1 MRYLDE
7 IKLNIRESECP
18 FFTDEEL
25 ELYYSKNDKD
35 VRKTSYE
42 CLIIKS
48 QNTMLSVSGLNCAD
62 TSSYFLRLAT
72 MYAPNNTGVLKG
84 SW

>member
-1 MRYLDE
+1 MTYLEE

-18 FFTDEEL
+18 FFTDTEL
-25 ELYYSKNDKD
+25 EQYYERNNKD

-42 CLIIKS
+42 CLIVKS
-48 QNTMLSVSGLNCAD
+48 QDTSLNVSGLNCAD
-62 TSSYFLRLAT
+62 TSRYFLRLAT
-72 MYAPNNTGVLKG
+72 MYQPNNSGILSG